1 MENLLPTEITQQV
14 KDFFGKL
21 QQPVAVLLF
30 TSKSACE
37 YCAEAQQL
45 LQEVVELSPLL
56 ELRVHDIEDEADL
69 AAHYRVSGKAPAIV
83 ITAKDGDQL
92 TDYGIRFLGLPSGH
106 EFGTLIQDLL
116 IVSSRDS
123 GLSAA
128 TREYLK
134 SLKAPLHLQVFV
146 TPTCPYCPRAVLL
159 AHQFAMENPNH
170 ILAEGVESMEFSELA
185 NQYAI
190 SGVPDTVINNDA
202 GRALGAVPEAQ
213 LLAEVRRALGQ

>member
-1 MENLLPTEITQQV
+1 MEKLLPPEVAEQV

-21 QQPVAVLLF
+21 QHPVAVLLF
-30 TSKSACE
+30 TSSQGCE
-37 YCAEAQQL
+37 YCAEARQL
-45 LQEVVELSPLL
+45 LEEVVELSPLL
-56 ELRVHDIEDEADL
+56 ELRVHDSESEADL
-69 AAHYRVSGKAPAIV
+69 AAHYRVSGKVPAI
-83 ITAKDGDQL
+83 IIAAKDGGQM

-106 EFGTLIQDLL
+106 EFGTLVQDIL

-123 GLSAA
+123 GLSPA

-134 SLKAPLHLQVFV
+134 SLEKPLHLQVFV

-159 AHQFAMENPNH
+159 AHQFAMENPAQ
-170 ILAEGVESMEFSELA
+170 ILAEGVESMEFADLA

-213 LLAEVRRALGQ
+213 LLDEVRRALAK